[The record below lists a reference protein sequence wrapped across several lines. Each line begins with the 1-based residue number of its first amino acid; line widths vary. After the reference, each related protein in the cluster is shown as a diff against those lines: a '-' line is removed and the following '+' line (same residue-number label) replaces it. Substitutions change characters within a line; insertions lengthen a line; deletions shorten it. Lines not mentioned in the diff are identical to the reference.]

1 MMHHIAAYG
10 ENREEMFFLIAG
22 DDVEVTIH
30 MEAQNYERAQSRN
43 LIAQIPGR
51 EKTDEVRYISV
62 NVKKI

>member
-1 MMHHIAAYG
+1 
-10 ENREEMFFLIAG
+10 
-22 DDVEVTIH
+22 

-62 NVKKI
+62 NVEKI